1 MSAVATLRAPV
12 VLVHGLFG
20 FDQIG
25 FGAVS
30 LRYFPGVAAHLE
42 SAGNRVLVPGLSP
55 TGGVQR
61 RARELKRFLNRNAA
75 GQPVH
80 LIAHSLG
87 GLDARCMISRLD
99 MADRV
104 LSLTTISTPHRGT
117 PFADWGIQ
125 NAAWLMRPVLRFLMM
140 SNQAFQDLTLESCR
154 RFNDDVPDAAGVRYF
169 SVGSELA
176 GFRPEWSFSHSLV
189 SLAEGPNDGVVSMA
203 SARYG
208 EAFDAWTGDHMSLS
222 FWQASPEAPR
232 WAGIVGRL
240 RDLGF

>member
-1 MSAVATLRAPV
+1 MTAVATLRTPV

-25 FGAVS
+25 IGAAS
-30 LRYFPGVAAHLE
+30 LHYFPGVSAQLGA
-42 SAGNRVLVPGLSP
+42 AGNRVLIPALSP
-55 TGGVQR
+55 TGGVER
-61 RARELKRFLNRNAA
+61 RARQLKRFLLRNAPHE
-75 GQPVH
+75 PVH

-87 GLDARCMISRLD
+87 GLDARYMISRLG

-117 PFADWGIQ
+117 PFADWGMQ
-125 NAAWLMRPVLRFLMM
+125 NAAWLMRPILRLLTM
-140 SNQAFQDLTLESCR
+140 SHQAFHDLTLESCR
-154 RFNDDVPDAAGVRYF
+154 RFNDEVPDAAGVRYF
-169 SVGSELA
+169 SVGAELV

-189 SLAEGPNDGVVSMA
+189 NGLEGPNDGVVSIA

-208 EAFDAWTGDHMSLS
+208 ESFDAWTGDHMSLS
-222 FWQASPEAPR
+222 VWQASAESPR